1 MKHKIWIHQL
11 ISALFAFV
19 LAVSSV
25 GNLITG
31 YELPVEALWKI
42 WLWGALAAVTVA
54 VLFQTPYGGKIII
67 GLAALGVFGLCLAEL
82 FRPHIFKQISTL
94 LYCITSHYHGVYN
107 WPLLGTQSASDVS
120 VPLILWA
127 VLVAFCV
134 NWYICRR
141 KHIAVAIIPTVAP
154 LVLCLLTEDKVPNA
168 VYPYLLIAGLGILLV
183 TDWTR
188 RMQPDQGV
196 KLTLWLTLPITL
208 AFAVE
213 FICNPKANYVNYAGK
228 IQKEL
233 SVWFEEVQDVAVSV
247 VTGTPIDGSGNERIN
262 LQAVGSK
269 STSTRSVMIVNSPV
283 GGKLYLRER
292 DYDVYTGTAW
302 VATKER
308 KEKFTS
314 GSKNSVGTLTIA
326 TYSTRSKLFVPYYS
340 TSALEMVGGALENED
355 NLQQYRYTLSKEI
368 SGKTPL
374 PGANYKALPAETKA
388 WATEIVKKLRVG
400 VETEAELVYVI
411 QDYVRRSAVY
421 DTTAVRMDASYTDF
435 ARWFLEECDTGYCV
449 HYATAATVL
458 LRAAEIPARY
468 VEGYTV
474 NCKKGTDVPVSK
486 QDAHAWVE
494 YYDATTKAWYIL
506 EVTPTHEESKKPAV
520 LPGESQIGNE
530 IQGESEDI
538 LIENEPEVI
547 PPGEKLPEG
556 TLPEKEPEEP
566 TTLPEVPEETVE
578 DPVPPVQGI
587 IIPQNLR
594 KIIKIACMCLAF
606 VLGVL
611 LQRYVRLFRKRK
623 LWNSGN
629 PNACTIWRWRQTRS
643 LANLLNQ
650 YYPEE
655 LDDLAK
661 KARFS
666 QHEMQPPELQKYE
679 DYRLH
684 LVELIAEKPW
694 YQRIFFK
701 WILAIDCR

>member
-19 LAVSSV
+19 LAASSV

-31 YELPVEALWKI
+31 YALPVDAMWKI
-42 WLWGALAAVTVA
+42 FLWCAFAAVAVA
-54 VLFQTPYGGKIII
+54 VLFQIPHGGKIMI
-67 GLAALGVFGLCLAEL
+67 GLTALAIFGLCLVEL
-82 FRPHIFKQISTL
+82 FRPHIFKQIETL
-94 LYCITSHYHGVYN
+94 LYCVTSHYHYVYN
-107 WPLLGTQSASDVS
+107 WPLLGAEGASDVS
-120 VPLILWA
+120 VPLIFWA
-127 VLVAFCV
+127 ILVAFCV

-141 KHIAVAIIPTVAP
+141 KHIAVAIVPTVVP
-154 LVLCLLTEDKVPNA
+154 LVLCLLTEDKVPDA
-168 VYPYLLIAGLGILLV
+168 VYPYLLIAGLAILLV

-188 RMQPDQGV
+188 RMQPDQGMQ
-196 KLTLWLTLPITL
+196 LTLWFTLPITL
-208 AFAVE
+208 ALALV
-213 FICNPKANYVNYAGK
+213 FICNPKVNYVNHAGK

-233 SVWFEEVQDVAVSV
+233 SMWFEGVQDVAEAV
-247 VTGTPIDGSGNERIN
+247 VTGTPIDSAGNEKIN

-269 STSTRSVMIVNSPV
+269 STSTRSVMIVNSPI

-302 VATKER
+302 IATPDR

-314 GSKNSVGTLTIA
+314 GKTAVGSLTIA
-326 TYSTRSKLFVPYYS
+326 TYSTRSNLFVPYYS
-340 TSALEMVGGALENED
+340 TSGLELVGGALENED

-368 SGKTPL
+368 SGKTSL
-374 PGANYKALPAETKA
+374 PGAKYKALPAETKA
-388 WATEIVKKLRVG
+388 WATEIVEKLRDG
-400 VETEAELVYVI
+400 VESEPELVYVI
-411 QDYVRRSAVY
+411 QTYVRSSASY
-421 DTTAVRMDASYTDF
+421 NTTAVRMDADHTDF

-458 LRAAEIPARY
+458 LRAAGIPARY

-486 QDAHAWVE
+486 QEAHAWVE
-494 YYDATTKAWYIL
+494 YYDTTSKAWFVL
-506 EVTPTHEESKKPAV
+506 EVTPTHEEPKKPTV
-520 LPGESQIGNE
+520 LPGASQI
-530 IQGESEDI
+530 EDDTEDV
-538 LIENEPEVI
+538 LIEKETEVI
-547 PPGEKLPEG
+547 LPGELLPEETRPEETT
-556 TLPEKEPEEP
+556 TLPEE
-566 TTLPEVPEETVE
+566 TEVPEETVE
-578 DPVPPVQGI
+578 DPMTHIQGTT
-587 IIPQNLR
+587 IPQNLR

-679 DYRLH
+679 DYRLD